1 MTSCVSHFVPRV
13 PLARPVPATSPVL
26 PTRRAPGRDSQD
38 SGGHRRS
45 QWHTAG
51 FTLLEMLLVLAI
63 LVAITAVTIP
73 VVGRMY
79 DAHRIQQAAM
89 EVRTTLSAVRLRA
102 VDEGEAFECRFEPDG
117 RHLVI
122 LPRLD
127 RGIRFGGEEI
137 SSSSASPLPVEGLHV
152 ELPEPLYFWTADN
165 ARERL
170 GGQMLRELDD
180 AASLGNLTWSAP
192 VVFAPNG
199 TSTSVEFEIRD
210 GEGRTVRLEVRGLTG
225 AASASKLAKRSD
237 A

>member
-1 MTSCVSHFVPRV
+1 MT
-13 PLARPVPATSPVL
+13 PAQSSILV
-26 PTRRAPGRDSQD
+26 RINQRASSRA
-38 SGGHRRS
+38 
-45 QWHTAG
+45 AG

-79 DAHRIQQAAM
+79 DTHRIQQAAM
-89 EVRTTLSAVRLRA
+89 EVRTTLSAARLRA

-122 LPRLD
+122 LPRRD
-127 RGIRFGGEEI
+127 QGIRFGGEEV
-137 SSSSASPLPVEGLHV
+137 SSHSADQLAAEAIHV
-152 ELPEPLYFWTADN
+152 ELPEPLYFWTADD

-170 GGQMLRELDD
+170 EDRAIRKL
-180 AASLGNLTWSAP
+180 ANGNLLGDRTWSAP

-199 TSTSVEFEIRD
+199 TSTSAEFEIRD
-210 GEGRTVRLEVRGLTG
+210 REGRAVQLEVRGLTG
-225 AASASKLAKRSD
+225 AASASTLVKRSD